1 MNRIAQLSLT
11 GFLFCTGLG
20 CQSAKLTSFH
30 PGDYLPFS
38 KKGDVKEPVEQDE
51 SKPLI
56 SSKTSTQIS
65 PGSGD
70 TAITEIRLGQRE
82 IGAWYEDQRDEHIK
96 ASRKHFEKALD
107 LQPRNNVD
115 AHHGLAVTADL
126 DRNFEKAEKHYQVAL
141 ALSPNDSR
149 LLGNLGYSYLLQN
162 RFIDSQRY
170 LERAIQIDPKNGDA
184 IRNLGEVYSQTGRK
198 DLALATFSKI
208 MSPEEAAV
216 LINQTP
222 EKQSDGSVFNQL
234 MAKSDQKEKKEK
246 KEKIDVTQQ
255 ILDMRA
261 EQDRQ
266 TRELNQS
273 QQLQSQQRQMMA
285 AANASPSQHPQR
297 SNQLHPIMTANEP
310 NLQSQLAAID
320 REPYSRLES
329 GPVVIDGV
337 TGAPRYG
344 SPTPSA
350 RQNSGILQAAHEEG
364 PTGYGNQVV
373 SANLPD
379 ARHIPKPTIDQYEAP
394 PSQPVIQQA
403 AYHQSSVAMHTE
415 SDLVTDYQDQLRRPW
430 NGTAPASN
438 RATPSSDSPQ
448 VASHHQQPL
457 ADSHEELNQ
466 QHPIPPTPEPQG
478 SDPFR
483 SASLVAARLGMG
495 LPRTKSSSTKLISAD
510 NNAPK
515 QVPGSN
521 SHWNG
526 SEFSQP
532 ERFLPTDVAPL
543 DLKQAHQLS
552 DTNKSMN
559 SSLGQQLPQT
569 SAGQSHPLQAATQFG
584 TASRFEN
591 PSSNTVIPSPWDQ
604 QQSNSNIRPTSSA
617 SVAEQWNAEKEAFS
631 QQLNQVVEE
640 GSQDRPV
647 HLFESQSSQAQIQS
661 PATYG
666 GMTTADPDHVV
677 PESYSQR
684 QNAPATLSQSH
695 PLNLKSAPVAER
707 SSNQLS
713 SSDRSFNASTSGTAR
728 SGVQQVN
735 YDSVKSTS
743 SAAAFANRSSDP
755 SIQTPPPYGMVV
767 TPDPEAGQAPAAHT
781 LHSGQPQHDAASSNE
796 SATESN
802 RMRLLPAE
810 GTEEATPL
818 IRTPQHSLPTQSAPE
833 DFRPLIR
840 PSSP

>member
-11 GFLFCTGLG
+11 GFLFCAGVG

-38 KKGDVKEPVEQDE
+38 RKDRLEKQEEEDV

-56 SSKTSTQIS
+56 SSKTSTQTS
-65 PGSGD
+65 SETGD
-70 TAITEIRLGQRE
+70 TASTEIRLGQQE
-82 IGAWYEDQRDEHIK
+82 IAAWYEDHRDEHIK
-96 ASRKHFEKALD
+96 AARKHFEKALEQ
-107 LQPRNNVD
+107 QPRNNVD

-126 DRNFEKAEKHYQVAL
+126 DKNFAKAEKHYQIAL
-141 ALSPNDSR
+141 ALSPKDSR

-162 RFIDSQRY
+162 RFTDSQRY
-170 LERAIQIDPKNGDA
+170 LERAIEIDPKNGDA
-184 IRNLGEVYSQTGRK
+184 IRNLGEVYAQTGRR
-198 DLALATFSKI
+198 DLALATYSKI
-208 MSPEEAAV
+208 MSPADAAV

-222 EKQSDGSVFNQL
+222 EKQSENSVFDKL
-234 MAKSDQKEKKEK
+234 MAKSDQPEKK
-246 KEKIDVTQQ
+246 DVTQQ

-266 TRELNQS
+266 TRQQNQP
-273 QQLQSQQRQMMA
+273 QQQVVA
-285 AANASPSQHPQR
+285 ASNAALPQHPHP
-297 SNQLHPIMTANEP
+297 SNQLHPILTANEP
-310 NLQSQLAAID
+310 SLQSKLAAID
-320 REPYSRLES
+320 REPYSQLES

-344 SPTPSA
+344 SPPQLA
-350 RQNSGILQAAHEEG
+350 RRNSEILQAAHEEG
-364 PTGYGNQVV
+364 PAGYGNQVV
-373 SANLPD
+373 AANLPD
-379 ARHIPKPTIDQYEAP
+379 ARHIPKPTIDQYEAI
-394 PSQPVIQQA
+394 PSQPIIQQA
-403 AYHQSSVAMHTE
+403 AYHESSVAIHTD

-438 RATPSSDSPQ
+438 RPVPSNGMPEAALNSQQHMATNN
-448 VASHHQQPL
+448 
-457 ADSHEELNQ
+457 ETLNQ
-466 QHPIPPTPEPQG
+466 QHPIPPTPEPQD

-483 SASLVAARLGMG
+483 NASLVAARLGMG
-495 LPRTKSSSTKLISAD
+495 LPRSKTSSTKLISVQ
-510 NNAPK
+510 NSAPK

-543 DLKQAHQLS
+543 DLKQAHNLS

-559 SSLGQQLPQT
+559 SSLGQQLPETSVGQT
-569 SAGQSHPLQAATQFG
+569 HPLQAATQFG

-604 QQSNSNIRPTSSA
+604 QQSKPSARPTSSV
-617 SVAEQWNAEKEAFS
+617 SVADQWNAEKEAFS

-640 GSQDRPV
+640 GSQNRPV
-647 HLFESQSSQAQIQS
+647 HVFESESAQAQMQS

-666 GMTTADPDHVV
+666 GMTTAGPDHVT
-677 PESYSQR
+677 PEPYSSR
-684 QNAPATLSQSH
+684 QNSPATLSQSH
-695 PLNLKSAPVAER
+695 PLNLKSSSGTER
-707 SSNQLS
+707 TSNQLS
-713 SSDRSFNASTSGTAR
+713 SYKRATS
-728 SGVQQVN
+728 S
-735 YDSVKSTS
+735 STS
-743 SAAAFANRSSDP
+743 SGTSPGIRQASYDAVEPTSSASVFANRSSDP

-767 TPDPEAGQAPAAHT
+767 TPDPEAGQTPPVHT
-781 LHSGQPQHDAASSNE
+781 LHSGQHQLDSTSSGAPATDAP
-796 SATESN
+796 

-810 GTEEATPL
+810 TSEEATPL
-818 IRTPQHSLPTQSAPE
+818 IRTPQHSLPKQPAPE

-840 PSSP
+840 PSSR